1 MNAQTIEM
9 TEQDVSQGRMS
20 GKDKLRV
27 YFPVESLSGLGHF
40 NRAGLL
46 AKAMHAAGMEV
57 TIASGTFVDEERFFP
72 HAQRVALPAYVHRN
86 SDGKHTV
93 WDSAGQKRQVKNFNM
108 KQWEKDRVAA
118 HREIVAKVQPD
129 IIVFEFWPFSRRN
142 LTHEVNAIRGEAFKH
157 GIRPMWVSSVRD
169 VIKGDV
175 RNLKGNKAGH
185 QETRDNS
192 ALDKLNKIDAIIIHG
207 DERLIKLSNTFS
219 HLQHIAHKTYYSGY
233 VVTDVPK
240 RDEAMPEVARPVL
253 LHVGS
258 GSNGAD
264 FLLTAAKA
272 WNNATPE
279 LREKTWHFVT
289 GPRFPDSGWAELTK
303 ILATQGET
311 YVSDGS
317 KPYAPPANGERPR
330 FVVERYRN
338 DLVSLIVNSAVSA
351 SYAGYNTTQ
360 EVLASKVK
368 AVLVPKFKKREEE
381 GDLWFDAEQAHRLDE
396 LKKLGL
402 ARTLSAHD
410 AANPIKLA
418 VAIKNAYAA
427 PTKVKKPIDFYGAAR
442 TAEIIR
448 HLYSLHH
455 RKPSETAYMPNAR
468 PTNKSVKPGSE
479 PSLDKPVAVGSKA
492 KAEVI
497 QGRSAPKKKSATQQT
512 ISITKAKRPSG
523 NGRHTI
529 VVKIEI

>member
-1 MNAQTIEM
+1 MKALAKHEKPSELVQTVP
-9 TEQDVSQGRMS
+9 TEGDRP
-20 GKDKLRV
+20 RV

-72 HAQRVALPAYVHRN
+72 HARRVALPAYVHRN

-93 WDSAGQKRQVKNFNM
+93 WNEDGQKKQVEHFDQ

-118 HREIVAKVQPD
+118 HREIVAKVRPD

-142 LTHEVNAIRGEAFKH
+142 LTHEVNAIRGEAMKH
-157 GIRPMWVSSVRD
+157 GIKPMWISSVRD

-219 HLQHIAHKTYYSGY
+219 HLRHIAHKTYYSGY
-233 VVTDVPK
+233 VVTDIPK
-240 RDEAMPEVARPVL
+240 RDEVIPADARPVL
-253 LHVGS
+253 FHVGS

-264 FLLTAAKA
+264 FLLSAAKA
-272 WNNATPE
+272 WKHATPE
-279 LREKTWHFVT
+279 LKEKTWHFVT
-289 GPRFPDSGWAELTK
+289 GPRFPDGGWANLTK
-303 ILATQGET
+303 ILKAQGDT
-311 YVSDGS
+311 FVSDGD
-317 KPYAPPANGERPR
+317 KPYVPPQDGERPR

-338 DLVSLIVNSAVSA
+338 DLVTLIANSAVSA

-368 AVLVPKFKKREEE
+368 ALLVPKLKKREVE
-381 GDLWFDAEQAHRLDE
+381 GDVWFDAEQSHRLDE

-402 ARTLSAHD
+402 ARTLSAQD
-410 AANPIKLA
+410 AVNPEKLA
-418 VAIKNAYAA
+418 TAVKNAYAA
-427 PTKVKKPIDFYGAAR
+427 PVKMKKPIDFNGAQR
-442 TAEIIR
+442 TAELIG

-455 RKPSETAYMPNAR
+455 RKPSEAAHIQNTSQVRHAKKGAPRPSARGKTAPR
-468 PTNKSVKPGSE
+468 TT
-479 PSLDKPVAVGSKA
+479 
-492 KAEVI
+492 AEAHMKK
-497 QGRSAPKKKSATQQT
+497 RAPASKKKTSSQT
-512 ISITKAKRPSG
+512 VSVQEAKRPS
-523 NGRHTI
+523 NGRRRTI
-529 VVKIEI
+529 IVKIEL